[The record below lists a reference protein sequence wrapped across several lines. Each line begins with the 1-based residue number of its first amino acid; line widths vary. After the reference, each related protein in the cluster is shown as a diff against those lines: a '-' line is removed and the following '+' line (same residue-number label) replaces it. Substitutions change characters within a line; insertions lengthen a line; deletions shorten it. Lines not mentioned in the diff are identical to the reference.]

1 MAYQCV
7 CRNAL
12 GNADAVVRLYRK
24 FIHIGFFATLNT
36 AKLGVIHLLEIHPAV
51 SDEGEMNEVYQDSD
65 QQDGRGECQYKEFI
79 ERVYK
84 AITIFIFACTYC
96 KQLQRNRITKSRLA
110 TGDPQPT
117 ANYIQSKPRQ
127 LLAGQRRRGNLA
139 TL

>member
-24 FIHIGFFATLNT
+24 FILDSLQLWIRLNWV
-36 AKLGVIHLLEIHPAV
+36 LYNFLEIHPAV

-65 QQDGRGECQYKEFI
+65 QQDGRGECQYKEFL

-84 AITIFIFACTYC
+84 AITYLF
-96 KQLQRNRITKSRLA
+96 
-110 TGDPQPT
+110 
-117 ANYIQSKPRQ
+117 
-127 LLAGQRRRGNLA
+127 LLVLIVNSSNEIE
-139 TL
+139 